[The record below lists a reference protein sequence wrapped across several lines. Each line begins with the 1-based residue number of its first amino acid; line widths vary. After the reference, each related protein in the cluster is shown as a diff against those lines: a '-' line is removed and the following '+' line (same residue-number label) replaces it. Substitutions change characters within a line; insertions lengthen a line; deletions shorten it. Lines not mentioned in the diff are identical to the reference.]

1 MGLLD
6 GKVAFIT
13 GGARGMGRADALTL
27 AREGA
32 DIAIVDLL
40 RPAET
45 AAHPGSQ
52 PNDLDETVAAVE
64 ALGRRV
70 IARQADVRD
79 QAQLDAAVTEAIDTL
94 GQIDILVA
102 NAGIWHLRPYW
113 ELTEA
118 EWSQMI
124 DINLSGVWRS
134 TKAVTPHM
142 IERQHGSIVLI
153 ASTQGLAAAW
163 GYAHYAAAKHGV
175 MGFMKSAALEVGRY
189 NIRVNAVCPGVMDT
203 PMNDHQGGYDLF
215 ARRSGASREDRAH
228 AAAHWA
234 ALAHRNVL
242 APESVANAVLYL
254 ASDLSA
260 DVTGAGITVDAGLL
274 LLPGYNDDP
283 VR

>member
-1 MGLLD
+1 MGLLE

-13 GGARGMGRADALTL
+13 GGARGMGRATALTL

-32 DIAIVDLL
+32 NIVIVDLL
-40 RPAET
+40 RQAET
-45 AAHPGSQ
+45 VKHPMAQ
-52 PNDLDETVAAVE
+52 PDDLQETVAAVE

-70 IARQADVRD
+70 LARQADVR
-79 QAQLDAAVTEAIDTL
+79 QQEELDAVVTEAIGTL

-102 NAGIWHLRPYW
+102 NAGIFHLGPYW

-118 EWSQMI
+118 EWDQMI

-134 TKAVTPHM
+134 AKAVTPHM
-142 IERQHGSIVLI
+142 IERRKGSIVLNS
-153 ASTQGLAAAW
+153 STQGLAAAW

-175 MGFMKSAALEVGRY
+175 IGFMKSAALEVGRY
-189 NIRVNAVCPGVMDT
+189 NIRCNAVCPGVMDT
-203 PMNDHQGGYDLF
+203 KMNDWQGGYDLF
-215 ARRSGASREDRAH
+215 ARREGAGPEDRAH

-260 DVTGAGITVDAGLL
+260 DVTGVAIPVDAGLL
-274 LLPGYNDDP
+274 LLPGYNSDP